1 MFVVIYGSFFSYV
14 HNVEITITQNLF
26 KDEEKKSKKGN
37 KTPRRGSWHW
47 RRRRWPMRSIN
58 A

>member
-1 MFVVIYGSFFSYV
+1 MF
-14 HNVEITITQNLF
+14 TILISTLL
-26 KDEEKKSKKGN
+26 KDEEKKNKKG
-37 KTPRRGSWHW
+37 KKILRRGSWHW